1 MQKFQSRLIKLIKIK
16 NKRQILNI
24 SDRISFYIKNR
35 NNYKLKIQK
44 MIIKYQKYQIKA

>member
-24 SDRISFYIKNR
+24 LDRTSFYIKNR
-35 NNYKLKIQK
+35 SNLTLKIQK
-44 MIIKYQKYQIKA
+44 MIIKYQKY